1 MLARYGQQFFIMT
14 NQERIAHNAQAG
26 FTLVYTGDGF
36 EVYKKKNEIGGWTYY
51 SDFIGNE
58 GHYVIWDDCTR
69 GKEELLAIAKDCYGL
84 ELK

>member
-1 MLARYGQQFFIMT
+1 MT
-14 NQERIAHNAQAG
+14 NEERISANESKG
-26 FTLVYTGDGF
+26 YVLVYTGDGF
-36 EVYKKKNEIGGWTYY
+36 EVYKKKNEVGGWTYY

-58 GHYVIWDDCTR
+58 GYYVIWDDCVR